1 MKIKF
6 HSWIVSNSVISIQR
20 REKELILLELS
31 LEVAHRK
38 LVSNVAKKKID
49 EHSVNTH
56 QNHGNYNFPHVTI
69 SLFLVFREHS
79 GLLQDQK
86 A

>member
-38 LVSNVAKKKID
+38 LVSNVAKKK
-49 EHSVNTH
+49 N
-56 QNHGNYNFPHVTI
+56 
-69 SLFLVFREHS
+69 
-79 GLLQDQK
+79 
-86 A
+86 